1 MHSLTHTPRRNVA
14 DNSKRIYKNK
24 NTQILTSLR
33 EEEEEKKEK
42 ILSACPLTLL
52 CLANLFVQSCQSLS
66 LCVWLC
72 VCVQFVSSSS
82 SSTRTC
88 VVIRLEYSFP
98 SSVLQLAFGFSSSLT
113 HSHSLN
119 CTCPCCTRHY
129 TTHIVHWRFAAAVAV
144 SVAPVLARRRQFL
157 FDGLA
162 AAVRATTTSRRRLE
176 ATFRFTGRHQ
186 NERKRE
192 NAGYGTLNLFPS
204 FAPARKEFSLSGSC
218 WRLFLSSPWQC
229 SSTLVQLFFFFP
241 FLSLFLRF
249 WSLASTDST
258 TVVQQSTAVLLSCLL
273 HLRLL
278 SLTFWLNSARHFLRL
293 LSASM
298 PLAFSLLSALDVVLW
313 VPAVF
318 SVVEFQ
324 TDRCR
329 CRR

>member
-1 MHSLTHTPRRNVA
+1 MSIDSIMFGQLVCP
-14 DNSKRIYKNK
+14 
-24 NTQILTSLR
+24 
-33 EEEEEKKEK
+33 
-42 ILSACPLTLL
+42 ILSVSFSV
-52 CLANLFVQSCQSLS
+52 CLVV
-66 LCVWLC
+66 CVC
-72 VCVQFVSSSS
+72 VCVQFVSSSSSS

-204 FAPARKEFSLSGSC
+204 FAPARKEFSLG
-218 WRLFLSSPWQC
+218 FL
-229 SSTLVQLFFFFP
+229 
-241 FLSLFLRF
+241 
-249 WSLASTDST
+249 LA
-258 TVVQQSTAVLLSCLL
+258 
-273 HLRLL
+273 
-278 SLTFWLNSARHFLRL
+278 
-293 LSASM
+293 
-298 PLAFSLLSALDVVLW
+298 PFSLLSLAVQFNAGPTFLLFSLSLSLSSIL
-313 VPAVF
+313 VPRF
-318 SVVEFQ
+318 
-324 TDRCR
+324 D
-329 CRR
+329 